1 MSDLS
6 DPNDMASAYE
16 QKWLQA
22 QIEEHA
28 YQLSQAGNEWP
39 YGLGKCKNCGESI
52 DDGRAYCDLDCAKDF
67 QARQKLNHVSGG
79 IGNAK
84 GRNSNKTSN

>member
-16 QKWLQA
+16 QKWLHE

-39 YGLGKCKNCGESI
+39 YGQGKCKNCGESI
-52 DDGRAYCDLDCAKDF
+52 DDGRPYCEEACRDDHWIRIKAD
-67 QARQKLNHVSGG
+67 
-79 IGNAK
+79 I
-84 GRNSNKTSN
+84 RNSKYRGG